1 MKNEGNNY
9 KMRLRGKGKTLLKP
23 ENYFILK
30 FKSNFGYQLKIK
42 VVHGH
47 VGEMLQMQFE
57 KLFGTLAHQIQGVKC
72 TILAL

>member
-1 MKNEGNNY
+1 MQ
-9 KMRLRGKGKTLLKP
+9 LRGKGKTLLKP

-42 VVHGH
+42 AVHRH
-47 VGEMLQMQFE
+47 LSEMLQKHFE
-57 KLFGTLAHQIQGVKC
+57 KIFGTLAHQIQGVKC